1 MARILTTGPAI
12 LNKIV
17 KSTGSHISGAGGSHG
32 GGGASRASES
42 RAYTPST
49 TPTRSSTD
57 EARIARNY
65 VSADDFS
72 TPTSNG
78 SVSNPSGG
86 GSSGSGGSSGGSTG
100 SNRTS
105 GGSTVNYSAD
115 VSGQPNDYYN
125 QALDAYQAS
134 LDAQRAAMEAEY
146 NNARNQL
153 GDAYNRSRNNLSQN
167 ADDAYRQAYITYMQ
181 NRRGLNQQL
190 ANAGI
195 NGGAMESTIANLYNN
210 YGNDRAGIEREYAGA
225 LGDLEADY
233 NSNLANLSANY
244 GSDYSGILSDYY
256 NNLANFK
263 AGYAQ
268 DLANILQ
275 KSGNN
280 RQLNPVAPENGEN
293 GIAPDLQSISNLGR
307 NLNAEDEATANNVS
321 QTGRNLL
328 STTPG
333 SGAMVRNFQSYM
345 QRGDEAGAFAMLDQL
360 LAQGYPR
367 ALINEIIEASGY

>member
-1 MARILTTGPAI
+1 MARIITTGPAI
-12 LNKIV
+12 LSNIV
-17 KSTGSHISGAGGSHG
+17 RSTGSHVSSGGGSHG
-32 GGGASRASES
+32 GGGASRTSES

-49 TPTRSSTD
+49 TPVTRTSTD

-72 TPTSNG
+72 NTGRAVTSG
-78 SVSNPSGG
+78 AT
-86 GSSGSGGSSGGSTG
+86 SSGTPSVGGTSGGSTG
-100 SNRTS
+100 SAGGAS
-105 GGSTVNYSAD
+105 GGGSVNYGGS

-167 ADDAYRQAYITYMQ
+167 ANDAYRQAYISYMQ

-233 NSNLANLSANY
+233 NNNLANISANY

-263 AGYAQ
+263 ASYAQ

-280 RQLNPVAPENGEN
+280 RQLNPVTPENGEN

-307 NLNAEDEATANNVS
+307 NLNAEDEITNNVS